1 MLRLS
6 RDLRRLEFDD
16 TGEGHALLESVVATG
31 DSMTTANTTGPARS
45 AASGDLRRRAVT
57 VLRRFLQRPELAS
70 LGGLA
75 AAFAV
80 FSFLRPDLFLTHDN
94 GVNVA
99 SLAAQYGIVAVGV
112 TLLMIAGH
120 FDLSVGTIVGLT
132 GWAMYYFGNV
142 LGLPPVA
149 TILGTLAFGALLG
162 AVNGVIQVRT
172 GLPSFIITL
181 ATSLVYRGVLTM
193 NTSGFPVVVK
203 FPSPYAQM
211 IAGKNLFGYRMS
223 LLWFLVVAALAT
235 LFLLR
240 TRMGNW
246 AFAIGQNPTAA
257 KNLGVPVA
265 RTTVTLFALSGF
277 TSAVAGVVVAVQ
289 YFSIDANRGAGWEL
303 IAIAMTV
310 IGGTLLTGG
319 YGSVLGT
326 VLGAFMYAMV
336 NDGLL
341 LIGLQGYWV
350 NIFLGIVVLVA
361 VLINRLVINRF
372 VMSPDRAAPEQ
383 PIIVVDEA
391 HPAGKVDT
399 LDPVSG
405 VDRSRPVARATPVV
419 ALRDVTMSFQTVTAL
434 RDISIEAHA
443 GKVLALLGDNGAGKS
458 TLIKVLSGVH
468 QPTSGSVEVD
478 GRAVAL
484 RSAHEARAA
493 GISTVFQDLAVC
505 DLMSIARNMVL
516 GNEPL
521 KRFGP
526 LRVYDAKKADRITT
540 DALAAL
546 GVDLRRRL
554 SDPAATLSGGQKQ
567 AVAIARAIV
576 YGSRCL
582 ILDEPT
588 AALAVRQTQQVLDQ
602 VRRARDA
609 GQAVILIMHNLQQ
622 AMSVA
627 DEVIV
632 LARGRVMGKFSSADA
647 DLERVTQLVAQ
658 G

>member
-1 MLRLS
+1 MIL
-6 RDLRRLEFDD
+6 
-16 TGEGHALLESVVATG
+16 
-31 DSMTTANTTGPARS
+31 ANTTGPSGS
-45 AASGDLRRRAVT
+45 AASPGATHRVVG
-57 VLRRFLQRPELAS
+57 VLRRLLQRPELAS
-70 LGGLA
+70 LGGLV

-80 FSFLRPDLFLTHDN
+80 FSILRPDLFLTHDN

-142 LGLPPVA
+142 LGLPPIV
-149 TILGTLAFGALLG
+149 TILSTLGFGALLG
-162 AVNGVIQVRT
+162 AINGVIQVRT

-181 ATSLVYRGVLTM
+181 ATSLVYRGILTM

-203 FPSPYAQM
+203 FPASYAQV

-277 TSAVAGVVVAVQ
+277 TSGVAGVVVAVQ
-289 YFSIDANRGAGWEL
+289 YFSIDANRGVGWEL

-336 NDGLL
+336 NAGLL

-361 VLINRLVINRF
+361 VLINRVVIDRF
-372 VMSPDRAAPEQ
+372 VMSPDRPALEQ
-383 PIIVVDEA
+383 PIVVADEGGSPETGSPHA
-391 HPAGKVDT
+391 AVRADMPRPAA
-399 LDPVSG
+399 G
-405 VDRSRPVARATPVV
+405 VAKPVV
-419 ALRDVTMSFQTVTAL
+419 ALRDVTMSFQSVTAL
-434 RDISIEAHA
+434 RNISIEAHV

-458 TLIKVLSGVH
+458 TLIKVLSGVY

-478 GRAVAL
+478 GRPVRL
-484 RSAHEARAA
+484 RSAHDARAA

-526 LRVYDAKKADRITT
+526 LRIYDAKKADRITT

-627 DEVIV
+627 DEVVV
-632 LARGRVMGKFSSADA
+632 LARGRVMGQFSSADA

>member
-1 MLRLS
+1 MTSANTGPAGSAAS
-6 RDLRRLEFDD
+6 RDVARQAVSVLRRL
-16 TGEGHALLESVVATG
+16 
-31 DSMTTANTTGPARS
+31 
-45 AASGDLRRRAVT
+45 
-57 VLRRFLQRPELAS
+57 LQRPELAS
-70 LGGLA
+70 LGGLV

-80 FSFLRPDLFLTHDN
+80 FSILRPDLFLTQDN
-94 GVNVA
+94 GINVA

-112 TLLMIAGH
+112 TMLMIAGH

-142 LGLPPVA
+142 LGLPPIV
-149 TILGTLAFGALLG
+149 TILCTLAFGALLG
-162 AVNGVIQVRT
+162 AINGVVQVRT
-172 GLPSFIITL
+172 CLPSFIITL
-181 ATSLVYRGVLTM
+181 ATSLVYRGILTM

-203 FPSPYAQM
+203 FPASYAQA
-211 IAGKNLFGYRMS
+211 IAGKHLFGYRMS
-223 LLWFLVVAALAT
+223 LAWFLVVAVLAT

-277 TSAVAGVVVAVQ
+277 TAGVAGVVVAVQ
-289 YFSIDANRGAGWEL
+289 YFSIDANRGVGWEL

-336 NDGLL
+336 NAGLL

-350 NIFLGIVVLVA
+350 NIFLGVVVLVA
-361 VLINRLVINRF
+361 VLINRVVIDRF
-372 VMSPDRAAPEQ
+372 VMSPDRPAPEQ
-383 PIIVVDEA
+383 PIIVADEM
-391 HPAGKVDT
+391 GGRGGDE
-399 LDPVSG
+399 L
-405 VDRSRPVARATPVV
+405 SRPATRARATERGADMTAPVV
-419 ALRDVTMSFQTVTAL
+419 ALRDVTMSFQSVTAL
-434 RDISIEAHA
+434 RNITIEAHV
-443 GKVLALLGDNGAGKS
+443 GRVLALLGDNGAGKS
-458 TLIKVLSGVH
+458 TLIKVLSGVY

-478 GRAVAL
+478 GRPVAL
-484 RSAHEARAA
+484 HSAHDARAA

-526 LRVYDAKKADRITT
+526 LRVYDAKEADCITIE
-540 DALAAL
+540 ALTAL
-546 GVDLRRRL
+546 GIDLRRRL

-588 AALAVRQTQQVLDQ
+588 AALAVRQTKQVLDQ

-609 GQAVILIMHNLQQ
+609 GQAVILITHNLQQ

-627 DEVIV
+627 DEVAV
-632 LARGRVMGKFSSADA
+632 LARGRVMGHFSSADA
-647 DLERVTQLVAQ
+647 DLNRITQLVAQ

>member
-1 MLRLS
+1 M
-6 RDLRRLEFDD
+6 
-16 TGEGHALLESVVATG
+16 
-31 DSMTTANTTGPARS
+31 TANATGPAGS
-45 AASGDLRRRAVT
+45 AASSGAARRAIGLLRRP
-57 VLRRFLQRPELAS
+57 LQRPELAS
-70 LGGLA
+70 LGGLV

-80 FSFLRPDLFLTHDN
+80 FSVLRPDLFLTQEN
-94 GVNVA
+94 GINVA
-99 SLAAQYGIVAVGV
+99 SLAAQYGIVAIGV
-112 TLLMIAGH
+112 TVLMIAGH

-149 TILGTLAFGALLG
+149 TILCSLAFGALLG

-181 ATSLVYRGVLTM
+181 ATSLVYRGLLTM
-193 NTSGFPVVVK
+193 ATSGFPVVVR
-203 FPSPYAQM
+203 FPQSYAQV
-211 IAGKNLFGYRMS
+211 IAGKLLFGYRMS
-223 LLWFLVVAALAT
+223 LLWFLVVAVAAT

-257 KNLGVPVA
+257 RNLGVPVA
-265 RTTVTLFALSGF
+265 RTTVTLFALSGL
-277 TSAVAGVVVAVQ
+277 TSGIAGVVVAVQ
-289 YFSIDANRGAGWEL
+289 YFSIDANRGVGWEL
-303 IAIAMTV
+303 IAIAMAV

-319 YGSVLGT
+319 YGSVIGT

-336 NDGLL
+336 NAGLL

-350 NIFLGIVVLVA
+350 NIFLGVVVLVA
-361 VLINRLVINRF
+361 VLINRIVIDRF
-372 VMSPDRAAPEQ
+372 VMRPERPALEQ
-383 PIIVVDEA
+383 PIIVADETGPLVA
-391 HPAGKVDT
+391 SDLPDAASIAESPPGAGIT
-399 LDPVSG
+399 
-405 VDRSRPVARATPVV
+405 APVV
-419 ALRDVTMSFQTVTAL
+419 ALRDVTMSFQSVTAL

-458 TLIKVLSGVH
+458 TLIKVLSGVYR
-468 QPTSGSVEVD
+468 PTSGSVEVD
-478 GRAVAL
+478 GRPVRL
-484 RSAHEARAA
+484 HSAHDARAS

-526 LRVYDAKKADRITT
+526 LRIYDVKEADRITT
-540 DALAAL
+540 EALATL
-546 GVDLRRRL
+546 GVNLRRRL

-588 AALAVRQTQQVLDQ
+588 AALAVRQTQQVLGQ

-627 DEVIV
+627 DEVVV
-632 LARGRVMGKFSSADA
+632 LARGRVTGRFSSADA
-647 DLERVTQLVAQ
+647 DVARVTQLVAQ

>member
-1 MLRLS
+1 
-6 RDLRRLEFDD
+6 
-16 TGEGHALLESVVATG
+16 
-31 DSMTTANTTGPARS
+31 MTTANTTGQARS
-45 AASGDLRRRAVT
+45 AASGGLRRRAVT
-57 VLRRFLQRPELAS
+57 ILRRFLQRPELAS

-80 FSFLRPDLFLTHDN
+80 FSLLRPDLFLTHDN

-203 FPSPYAQM
+203 FPSAYAQM

-391 HPAGKVDT
+391 HPAGKVDM

>member
-1 MLRLS
+1 
-6 RDLRRLEFDD
+6 
-16 TGEGHALLESVVATG
+16 
-31 DSMTTANTTGPARS
+31 MTTANTTGPARS

-203 FPSPYAQM
+203 FPSSYAQM

-391 HPAGKVDT
+391 HPAGRVDT

-405 VDRSRPVARATPVV
+405 VDRSRPVARAIPVV